1 LRAFYLKDLIQQDV
15 YSLKGDEAHHL
26 INVVR
31 LQVSEEL
38 LLLNGQGLK
47 VFTAVEFVNRKEL
60 VLKYVRH
67 EEGVN
72 SSIFD
77 LALGIP
83 KKEALELSLKQ
94 AVELGFGRIFLVR
107 ADYSQIKIP
116 DLERLQALLVSAL
129 EQSNSPF
136 LPQLLTCEWEK
147 VPFGDYAQ
155 INWMNSQPT
164 APHSLVSSRGPQLLI
179 VGPEG
184 GFSPNEVH
192 QISKLENLQTIHL
205 PTPILRT
212 PTAISA
218 GAGFLLGRLL
228 NQDNCDKLK

>member
-1 LRAFYLKDLIQQDV
+1 MRAFYLKDLTQQDV

-38 LLLNGQGLK
+38 LLLNGQGLM
-47 VFTAVEFVNRKEL
+47 VLTAVEFVSRKEL
-60 VLKYVRH
+60 VLKYIRH
-67 EEGVN
+67 EVRVH
-72 SSIFD
+72 SSMID

-94 AVELGFGRIFLVR
+94 AVELGVGRIFLVR
-107 ADYSQIKIP
+107 GEYSQIKIP
-116 DLERLQALLVSAL
+116 DLERLEALLINAL
-129 EQSNSPF
+129 EQSNSSH
-136 LPQLLTCEWEK
+136 LPQLSSSDWESL
-147 VPFGDYAQ
+147 PFGDYAQ

-164 APHSLVSSRGPQLLI
+164 APLSLSSTKGRQLLM

-192 QISKLENLQTIHL
+192 QISKLENLQTIYL

-218 GAGFLLGRLL
+218 GVGFLFGRLL
-228 NQDNCDKLK
+228 N

>member
-1 LRAFYLKDLIQQDV
+1 MRAFYLKDLTQQDV

-38 LLLNGQGLK
+38 LLLNGQGLM
-47 VFTAVEFVNRKEL
+47 VFTTVEFVSRKEL
-60 VLKYVRH
+60 VLKYIRH
-67 EEGVN
+67 EERSN
-72 SSIFD
+72 SSIID

-94 AVELGFGRIFLVR
+94 AVELGVGRIFLVR
-107 ADYSQIKIP
+107 GDYSQIKIP
-116 DLERLQALLVSAL
+116 DLERLEALLINAL
-129 EQSNSPF
+129 EQSNSPH
-136 LPQLLTCEWEK
+136 LPQLSSSDWENL
-147 VPFGDYAQ
+147 PFSDYAQ

-164 APHSLVSSRGPQLLI
+164 ASLSLSSTKGRQLLM

-184 GFSPNEVH
+184 GFSPNEVL
-192 QISKLENLQTIHL
+192 QISKLENLQTIYL

-212 PTAISA
+212 PTAMSA
-218 GAGFLLGRLL
+218 GVGFLFGRLL
-228 NQDNCDKLK
+228 N

>member
-1 LRAFYLKDLIQQDV
+1 LRAFYLKDLSRQDV

-38 LLLNGQGLK
+38 LLLNGQGLM
-47 VFTAVEFVNRKEL
+47 VFTAVEFVSRKEL
-60 VLKYVRH
+60 VLKYIRH
-67 EEGVN
+67 EERAD
-72 SSIFD
+72 SSMID

-94 AVELGFGRIFLVR
+94 AVELGVGRIFLVR
-107 ADYSQIKIP
+107 GDYSQIKIP
-116 DLERLQALLVSAL
+116 ELERLEALLINAL
-129 EQSNSPF
+129 EQSNSTH
-136 LPQLLTCEWEK
+136 LPKLSSSDWENL
-147 VPFGDYAQ
+147 PFGDYAQ

-164 APHSLVSSRGPQLLI
+164 ASLSLSSTKGRQLLM

-192 QISKLENLQTIHL
+192 LISKLENLQTIFL

-212 PTAISA
+212 PTAMSA
-218 GAGFLLGRLL
+218 GVGFLFGRLL
-228 NQDNCDKLK
+228 N

>member
-1 LRAFYLKDLIQQDV
+1 LRAFYLKDLTQQDV

-38 LLLNGQGLK
+38 LLLNGQGLM
-47 VFTAVEFVNRKEL
+47 VFTTVEFVSRKEL
-60 VLKYVRH
+60 VLKYIRH
-67 EEGVN
+67 EERSN
-72 SSIFD
+72 SSIID

-94 AVELGFGRIFLVR
+94 AVELGVGRIFLVR
-107 ADYSQIKIP
+107 GDYSQIKIP
-116 DLERLQALLVSAL
+116 DLERLEALLINAL
-129 EQSNSPF
+129 EQSNSSH
-136 LPQLLTCEWEK
+136 LPQLSSSDWENL
-147 VPFGDYAQ
+147 PFSDYAQ

-164 APHSLVSSRGPQLLI
+164 ASLSLSSTKGRQLLM

-184 GFSPNEVH
+184 GFSPNEVL
-192 QISKLENLQTIHL
+192 QISKLENLQTIYL

-212 PTAISA
+212 PTAMSA
-218 GAGFLLGRLL
+218 GVGFLFGRLL
-228 NQDNCDKLK
+228 N

>member
-1 LRAFYLKDLIQQDV
+1 LRAFYLKDLSRQDL
-15 YSLKGDEAHHL
+15 YSLKGGEAHHL

-38 LLLNGQGLK
+38 LLLNGQGLM
-47 VFTAVEFVNRKEL
+47 VFTAVEFVSRKEL
-60 VLKYVRH
+60 VLKYIRH
-67 EEGVN
+67 EERAN
-72 SSIFD
+72 SSVID

-83 KKEALELSLKQ
+83 KKDALELSLKQ
-94 AVELGFGRIFLVR
+94 AVELGVGRIFLVR
-107 ADYSQIKIP
+107 GDYSQIKIP
-116 DLERLQALLVSAL
+116 ELERLESLLVSAL

-136 LPQLLTCEWEK
+136 LPQLSSSDWENL
-147 VPFGDYAQ
+147 PFSEYAQ

-164 APHSLVSSRGPQLLI
+164 TSLSLSSTKGRQLLM

-192 QISKLENLQTIHL
+192 QISKLENLQTIYL

-212 PTAISA
+212 PTAVSA
-218 GAGFLLGRLL
+218 GVGFLFGRLL
-228 NQDNCDKLK
+228 N

>member
-1 LRAFYLKDLIQQDV
+1 MRAFYLKDLSRQDV

-38 LLLNGQGLK
+38 LLLNGQGLM
-47 VFTAVEFVNRKEL
+47 VFTAVEFVSRKEL
-60 VLKYVRH
+60 VLKYIRH
-67 EEGVN
+67 EERAD
-72 SSIFD
+72 SSMID

-94 AVELGFGRIFLVR
+94 AVELGVGRIFLVR
-107 ADYSQIKIP
+107 GDYSQIKIP
-116 DLERLQALLVSAL
+116 ELERLEALLINAL
-129 EQSNSPF
+129 EQSNSTH
-136 LPQLLTCEWEK
+136 LPKLSSSDWENL
-147 VPFGDYAQ
+147 PFGDYAQ

-164 APHSLVSSRGPQLLI
+164 ASLSLSSTKGRQLLM

-192 QISKLENLQTIHL
+192 LISKLENLQTIFL

-212 PTAISA
+212 PTAMSA
-218 GAGFLLGRLL
+218 GVGFLFGRLL
-228 NQDNCDKLK
+228 N

>member
-1 LRAFYLKDLIQQDV
+1 MRAFYLKDLTQQDV

-38 LLLNGQGLK
+38 LLLNGQGLM
-47 VFTAVEFVNRKEL
+47 VFTTVEFVSRKEL
-60 VLKYVRH
+60 VLKYIRH
-67 EEGVN
+67 EERSN
-72 SSIFD
+72 SSIID

-94 AVELGFGRIFLVR
+94 AVELGVGRIFLVR
-107 ADYSQIKIP
+107 GEYSQIKIP
-116 DLERLQALLVSAL
+116 DLERLEALLVSAL
-129 EQSNSPF
+129 EQSNSPH
-136 LPQLLTCEWEK
+136 LPQLSSSDWENL
-147 VPFGDYAQ
+147 PFSDYAQ

-164 APHSLVSSRGPQLLI
+164 ASLSLSSTKGRQLLM

-192 QISKLENLQTIHL
+192 QISKLENLQTIYL

-212 PTAISA
+212 PTAMSA
-218 GAGFLLGRLL
+218 GVGFLFGRLL
-228 NQDNCDKLK
+228 N

>member
-1 LRAFYLKDLIQQDV
+1 M

-38 LLLNGQGLK
+38 LLLNGQGLM
-47 VFTAVEFVNRKEL
+47 VFTAVEFVSRKEL
-60 VLKYVRH
+60 VLKYIRH
-67 EEGVN
+67 EERAD
-72 SSIFD
+72 SSMID

-94 AVELGFGRIFLVR
+94 AVELGVGRIFLVR
-107 ADYSQIKIP
+107 GDYSQIKIP
-116 DLERLQALLVSAL
+116 DLERLEALLINAL
-129 EQSNSPF
+129 EQSNSTH
-136 LPQLLTCEWEK
+136 LPKLSSSDWENL
-147 VPFGDYAQ
+147 PFGDYAQ

-164 APHSLVSSRGPQLLI
+164 ASLSLSSTKGRQLLM

-192 QISKLENLQTIHL
+192 LISKLENLQTIFL

-212 PTAISA
+212 PTAMSA
-218 GAGFLLGRLL
+218 GVGFLFGRLL
-228 NQDNCDKLK
+228 N

>member
-1 LRAFYLKDLIQQDV
+1 LRAFYLKDLSRQDV

-31 LQVSEEL
+31 LQVCEEL
-38 LLLNGQGLK
+38 LLLNGQGLM
-47 VFTAVEFVNRKEL
+47 VFTAVEFVSRKEL
-60 VLKYVRH
+60 VLKYIRH
-67 EEGVN
+67 EERAD
-72 SSIFD
+72 SSMID

-94 AVELGFGRIFLVR
+94 AVELGVGRIFLVR
-107 ADYSQIKIP
+107 GDYSQIKIP
-116 DLERLQALLVSAL
+116 DLERLEALLINAL
-129 EQSNSPF
+129 EQSNSTH
-136 LPQLLTCEWEK
+136 LPKLSSSDWENL
-147 VPFGDYAQ
+147 PFGDYAQ

-164 APHSLVSSRGPQLLI
+164 ASLSLSSTKGRQLLM

-192 QISKLENLQTIHL
+192 LISKLENLQTIFL

-212 PTAISA
+212 PTAMSA
-218 GAGFLLGRLL
+218 GVGFLFGRLL
-228 NQDNCDKLK
+228 N

>member
-1 LRAFYLKDLIQQDV
+1 MRAFYLKDLTQQDV

-38 LLLNGQGLK
+38 LLLNGQGLM
-47 VFTAVEFVNRKEL
+47 VFTTVEFVSRKEL
-60 VLKYVRH
+60 VLKYIRH
-67 EEGVN
+67 EERSN
-72 SSIFD
+72 SSIID

-94 AVELGFGRIFLVR
+94 AVELGVGRIFLVR
-107 ADYSQIKIP
+107 GEYSQIKIP
-116 DLERLQALLVSAL
+116 DLERLEALLVSAL
-129 EQSNSPF
+129 EQSNSPH
-136 LPQLLTCEWEK
+136 LPQLSSSDWENL
-147 VPFGDYAQ
+147 PFSDYAQ

-164 APHSLVSSRGPQLLI
+164 ASLSLSSTKGRQLLM

-184 GFSPNEVH
+184 GFSPNEVL
-192 QISKLENLQTIHL
+192 QISKLENLQTIYL

-212 PTAISA
+212 PTAMSA
-218 GAGFLLGRLL
+218 GVGFLFGRLL
-228 NQDNCDKLK
+228 N

>member
-1 LRAFYLKDLIQQDV
+1 MRAFYLKDLTQQDV

-38 LLLNGQGLK
+38 LLLNGQGLM
-47 VFTAVEFVNRKEL
+47 VFTTVEFVSRKEL
-60 VLKYVRH
+60 VLKYIRH
-67 EEGVN
+67 EERSN
-72 SSIFD
+72 SSIID

-94 AVELGFGRIFLVR
+94 AVELGVGRIFLVR
-107 ADYSQIKIP
+107 GDYSQIKIP
-116 DLERLQALLVSAL
+116 DLERLEALLINAL
-129 EQSNSPF
+129 EQSNSSH
-136 LPQLLTCEWEK
+136 LPQLSSSDWENL
-147 VPFGDYAQ
+147 PFSDYAQ

-164 APHSLVSSRGPQLLI
+164 ASLSLSSTKGRQLLM

-184 GFSPNEVH
+184 GFSPNEVL
-192 QISKLENLQTIHL
+192 QISKLENLQTIYL

-212 PTAISA
+212 PTAMSA
-218 GAGFLLGRLL
+218 GVGFLFGRLL
-228 NQDNCDKLK
+228 N